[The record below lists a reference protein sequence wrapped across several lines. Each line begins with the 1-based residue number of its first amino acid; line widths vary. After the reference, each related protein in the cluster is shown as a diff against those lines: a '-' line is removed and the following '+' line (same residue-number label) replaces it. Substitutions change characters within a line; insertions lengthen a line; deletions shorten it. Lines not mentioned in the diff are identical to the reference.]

1 MTEPEFKEM
10 LERYL
15 AGRSGPGERQV
26 VEQWANRLGQSENLE
41 LSQSARAAVQAAVW
55 QRIEARINAEGAPA
69 AKVVAHPASAWR
81 APALRWA
88 AAAVLVPAAVG
99 LALLTPGRWTRPSTP
114 AAPGPWTLR
123 ANGTAQPQAFAL
135 QDGSAVT
142 LYPGSSLKYRPGLA
156 GPRREV
162 YLVGQAFFKVHKN
175 PAQPFLV
182 YTNEVVTTVLG
193 TSFMV
198 KAFAGRSAT
207 VAVREGRVSV
217 QARAGAQLAATPLRP
232 AATGV
237 VLLPNQEVVYSPA
250 EKQLRRH
257 LVAEP
262 VVLVPHLFEFKKRP
276 VAEVLAALRDAYGVD
291 IIYDQ
296 AQLAHCTVTITFY
309 DESLFNKLDLLC
321 KALDASY
328 QKIDDAQI
336 RFISSGCPAAQ

>member
-1 MTEPEFKEM
+1 MTEPKFKEM

-26 VEQWANRLGQSENLE
+26 VEQWANRLGQREGLE
-41 LSQSARAAVQAAVW
+41 LPQPARTAVRTAVW
-55 QRIEARINAEGAPA
+55 QRIEARINAEAAPA
-69 AKVVAHPASAWR
+69 AKAVAHPASAWR

-99 LALLTPGRWTRPSTP
+99 LALLTPGGWTRPSTP
-114 AAPGPWTLR
+114 AAPTWTLR
-123 ANGTAQPQAFAL
+123 SNATAQPQAFTL

-162 YLVGQAFFKVHKN
+162 YLVGQAFFKVYKN
-175 PAQPFLV
+175 PARPFLV
-182 YTNEVVTTVLG
+182 YTNEVLTTVLG

-232 AATGV
+232 APAGV

-262 VVLVPHLFEFKKRP
+262 VELVPHLFEFKKRP
-276 VAEVLAALRDAYGVD
+276 VAEVLTALRDAYGVD
-291 IIYDQ
+291 IVYDQ

-309 DESLFNKLDLLC
+309 DESLFDKLDLLC
-321 KALDASY
+321 KALGASY
-328 QKIDDAQI
+328 QKVDDAQI
-336 RFISSGCPAAQ
+336 RFISSGCSPAQ